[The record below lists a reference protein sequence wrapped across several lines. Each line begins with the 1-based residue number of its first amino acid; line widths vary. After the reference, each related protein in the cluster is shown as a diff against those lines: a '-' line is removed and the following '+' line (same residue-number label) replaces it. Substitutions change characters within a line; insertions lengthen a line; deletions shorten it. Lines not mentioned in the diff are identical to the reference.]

1 MFSILESRRVVN
13 DKNEGRAV
21 SYGAEFVERTQNG
34 NK

>member
-1 MFSILESRRVVN
+1 MFLILESRRVVN

-21 SYGAEFVERTQNG
+21 SYGEEFVERTQNG